1 MTKRVTPDDTTAAE
15 GKTIPRLYLR
25 EVSPSDDDGP
35 YEGIGTDLRAARV
48 ETGVDIAAV
57 ADNLRIRKGYLEAIE
72 EGRFSDLPGG
82 AYVFGFLRSY
92 AEYLELDPKSVIAKY
107 KSESELPRVE
117 TKLAFPSPMD
127 QGRLPT
133 GRLLASS
140 LVLAGLVYAGWY
152 VISGGQQQ
160 NAEVVSPVPERFAAI
175 LDNSAS
181 SNTAGQGLPGGQSPT
196 GIAAPVQSV
205 EIAPIGPPEEALIAG
220 AAQTQIPA
228 PFTPAPQ
235 VASTVEAQVAEAI
248 SEPALPLRQ
257 REEQQ
262 VAALAPEETLAAPT
276 PEEAPAAA
284 VTRDAPTP
292 VPAEEQ
298 ASIVRPAAPAARTV
312 TGGAPAARTTT
323 LSEPVDE
330 FSGLSASQTSA
341 ARPTPVRKREE
352 TAAAAAPAA
361 TPVRT
366 ESATPPHAVAETHET
381 AAAEET
387 QVAAVELPPVPQVP
401 QAIVPVREDV
411 RIAAVSPTAREI
423 AEEEKVTA
431 ALAASSV
438 IEQTPLAPLAARTA
452 SSVIEQA
459 PLAPLAA
466 LEPRAAPTE
475 PAFLAAERAQN
486 VERKRRQL
494 AAADEQLANVQA
506 AVAAPPRSG
515 TIEVADLR
523 PVSRPAA
530 SNQEVER
537 VRLAAARRISEL
549 TNSEAAANGAV
560 QSFPVPP
567 PIPQGPQTAALN
579 NTGGYVPQVFGAA
592 NEDAR
597 VVIEAKL
604 ESWVQV
610 RGRSGETLLTRILRV
625 GDKYLVP
632 NRPNLVMMTGNA
644 GALKIIV
651 DGKEI
656 GPLGPPGAV
665 LRNVSLEPS
674 DLLARAA
681 SQ

>member
-57 ADNLRIRKGYLEAIE
+57 ADNLRISKGYLEAIE

-262 VAALAPEETLAAPT
+262 VAALAPDETLAAPT
-276 PEEAPAAA
+276 PDEAPA
-284 VTRDAPTP
+284 
-292 VPAEEQ
+292 
-298 ASIVRPAAPAARTV
+298 
-312 TGGAPAARTTT
+312 
-323 LSEPVDE
+323 
-330 FSGLSASQTSA
+330 
-341 ARPTPVRKREE
+341 
-352 TAAAAAPAA
+352 
-361 TPVRT
+361 
-366 ESATPPHAVAETHET
+366 
-381 AAAEET
+381 
-387 QVAAVELPPVPQVP
+387 
-401 QAIVPVREDV
+401 
-411 RIAAVSPTAREI
+411 
-423 AEEEKVTA
+423 
-431 ALAASSV
+431 
-438 IEQTPLAPLAARTA
+438 
-452 SSVIEQA
+452 
-459 PLAPLAA
+459 
-466 LEPRAAPTE
+466 
-475 PAFLAAERAQN
+475 
-486 VERKRRQL
+486 
-494 AAADEQLANVQA
+494 
-506 AVAAPPRSG
+506 
-515 TIEVADLR
+515 
-523 PVSRPAA
+523 
-530 SNQEVER
+530 
-537 VRLAAARRISEL
+537 
-549 TNSEAAANGAV
+549 
-560 QSFPVPP
+560 
-567 PIPQGPQTAALN
+567 
-579 NTGGYVPQVFGAA
+579 
-592 NEDAR
+592 
-597 VVIEAKL
+597 
-604 ESWVQV
+604 
-610 RGRSGETLLTRILRV
+610 
-625 GDKYLVP
+625 
-632 NRPNLVMMTGNA
+632 
-644 GALKIIV
+644 
-651 DGKEI
+651 
-656 GPLGPPGAV
+656 
-665 LRNVSLEPS
+665 
-674 DLLARAA
+674 
-681 SQ
+681 